1 MKPFLA
7 KLGTGS
13 TLTEAEAV
21 EAFDI
26 VMAGN
31 ATAAQLGGFLMGM
44 RVRGETVDE
53 ITGGAR
59 VLRSNAAMVQAP
71 ADAIDTCG
79 TGGDG
84 KGTLNIS
91 TAVAFVVS
99 ACGVPVAKHGNRA
112 ASSKSGAADVLEAL
126 GVDVMVD
133 IDRVQTS
140 LKEQGICF
148 LMAPKHHAAM
158 RHVVPA
164 RKEMG
169 VRTIFNLLGPL
180 ANPAGV
186 KRQLLGVFSNDWLE
200 PMATVLGR
208 LGSEVAWIVHG
219 HDGLDELTITG
230 PSEVAELR
238 NGVVQR
244 FTVEPSDA
252 GLSVADEK
260 AIRGGTPEDNAAALL
275 ALLNGRK
282 SAYRDIVVLNAAAAL
297 LVAGKAA
304 DLKAG
309 AAQAQ
314 KAIDDGLAKAKL
326 QQLVDAAP
334 LAVTTT

>member
-7 KLGTGS
+7 KLGTGAS
-13 TLTEAEAV
+13 LTEAEAV

-26 VMAGN
+26 VMSGA
-31 ATAAQLGGFLMGM
+31 ASAAQLGAFLMGM

-59 VLRSNAAMVQAP
+59 VLRSNAALVQAP
-71 ADAIDTCG
+71 ANAIDTCG

-126 GVDVMVD
+126 GVNVMVD
-133 IDRVQTS
+133 LETVAES
-140 LKEQGICF
+140 LKQHQVCF

-164 RKEMG
+164 RKELG
-169 VRTIFNLLGPL
+169 LRTIFNLLGPL

-186 KRQLLGVFSNDWLE
+186 KRQLLGVFSADWLD

-208 LGSEVAWIVHG
+208 LGSEVAWVVHG

-238 NGVVQR
+238 NGVVQH
-244 FTVEPSDA
+244 FTVEPADA
-252 GLSVADEK
+252 GLSIANEK
-260 AIRGGTPEDNAAALL
+260 SIRGGTPEENAAALT
-275 ALLNGRK
+275 ALLDGKK

-297 LVAGKAA
+297 LVADKVTDLKSGAAMAQEAIDTGKA
-304 DLKAG
+304 KE
-309 AAQAQ
+309 
-314 KAIDDGLAKAKL
+314 KL
-326 QQLVDAAP
+326 QQLIGVAP
-334 LAVTTT
+334 LATAAS

>member
-7 KLGTGS
+7 KLGTGAS
-13 TLTEAEAV
+13 LTEAEAV

-26 VMAGN
+26 VMSGS
-31 ATAAQLGGFLMGM
+31 ATPAQLGAFLMGM

-84 KGTLNIS
+84 KGTLNVS
-91 TAVAFVVS
+91 TAVAFVVA

-126 GVDVMVD
+126 GVNVMAD
-133 IDRVQTS
+133 IEQVEGS
-140 LKEQGICF
+140 LKQHGVCF

-169 VRTIFNLLGPL
+169 LRTIFNLLGPL

-186 KRQLLGVFSNDWLE
+186 RRQLLGVFSPDWLD

-208 LGSEVAWIVHG
+208 LGSEVAWVVHG

-238 NGVVQR
+238 NGVVQH
-244 FTVEPSDA
+244 FTIEPGDA
-252 GLSVADEK
+252 GLSVSDEK
-260 AIRGGTPEDNAAALL
+260 SIRGGTPEQNAAALL
-275 ALLNGRK
+275 ALLDGKK
-282 SAYRDIVVLNAAAAL
+282 SGYRDIVVLNAAAAL
-297 LVAGKAA
+297 LVSGKAA
-304 DLKAG
+304 DLKTG
-309 AAQAQ
+309 AAQA
-314 KAIDDGLAKAKL
+314 KEAIDKGLAKAKL
-326 QQLVDAAP
+326 EELIGAAP
-334 LAVTTT
+334 LAAAAS